1 MNYDFDGLAKRFS
14 RRLLLSEEVLFWE
27 GDTSGDGV
35 ILVKGELELTRY
47 HDNVIAGKILLEE
60 GEVVGVWKILFNNE
74 TRYFTATAT
83 KKPPLV

>member
-35 ILVKGELELTRY
+35 ILEKGELELTRY
-47 HDNVIAGKILLEE
+47 HDNVIAWKILLEE
-60 GEVVGVWKILFNNE
+60 VEVVGVWKTLFNN
-74 TRYFTATAT
+74 
-83 KKPPLV
+83 